1 MVALHQVAH
10 QKVFGTQKY
19 QMASLVIAPNSKSE
33 NRMELELAPQADSFL
48 EPNVIKCF
56 AGGSE
61 MLRVGPD
68 GFWVRGVK
76 VEQDE
81 HEAQAV
87 YEAFKQWMSWNYLER
102 A

>member
-1 MVALHQVAH
+1 
-10 QKVFGTQKY
+10 
-19 QMASLVIAPNSKSE
+19 MASLIVAPNGASE
-33 NRMELELAPQADSFL
+33 NRMELELEEQSDSFL
-48 EPNVIKCF
+48 EPNTIKCF
-56 AGGSE
+56 AGGVE
-61 MLRVGPD
+61 MLRVAPD

-87 YEAFKQWMSWNYLER
+87 YEAFKQWMAWNYLER

>member
-1 MVALHQVAH
+1 MVTTKPTLN
-10 QKVFGTQKY
+10 KY
-19 QMASLVIAPNSKSE
+19 GFVEPTVYGDAP
-33 NRMELELAPQADSFL
+33 
-48 EPNVIKCF
+48 PNTITCL
-56 AGGSE
+56 AGGAE

-87 YEAFKQWMSWNYLER
+87 YKAFKDWMIWQQLNRQY
-102 A
+102 